1 MGASVH
7 GAAPALARSSGD
19 SAANASVGAAES
31 LAPVA
36 DLALVDIISSLSE
49 NDDPAAIENR
59 TATQGVRDVR
69 GRDRQTLL
77 RRLASRSD
85 QIHIREKLEGKWK
98 DRKLTDIEADVKK
111 MLSAAAK
118 DFLAGIRR
126 GARVAEEVPSATA
139 ASSTARN
146 HPENRAR
153 AQALGR

>member
-1 MGASVH
+1 MCASEH
-7 GAAPALARSSGD
+7 GATSALTRSSGD
-19 SAANASVGAAES
+19 STANASAGAAES

-49 NDDPAAIENR
+49 NDDPEAIEIR
-59 TATQGVRDVR
+59 TAAQEVRDVR
-69 GRDRQTLL
+69 GRDRKDLL

-139 ASSTARN
+139 ASSPARN
-146 HPENRAR
+146 LAEKK
-153 AQALGR
+153 